1 MEDIAK
7 VILDNEMDLV
17 IAHKRS
23 MKLAELMG
31 LSLAAQTSFA
41 TAVSEVA
48 RNTIENKKRGSLVLG
63 VDGIKNNK
71 QVRFIVATI
80 KKSKHANNLNGLEYA
95 KKLVNKFSISTNDSD
110 TLIEL
115 FYAIPN
121 QVKMDVDK
129 QEEWR
134 TIFRNEPSFSPY
146 EEMKRQNEQLQAL
159 SGRLQKSEARYRM
172 LTNTLPLMIF
182 SLNPEGSLMYANE
195 WLMRYTGENIESL
208 NVSQWKQVVHR
219 EDYDSFM
226 VFFNNNLPP
235 DTASLKIHARIK
247 QISSGEYL
255 WHQISISP
263 FVNERNELQ
272 YWIGYLVDIHAQK
285 IFEETLKDNI
295 ELKQVQQEL
304 KDHQIKLERS
314 IAELNQSNFELQQFA
329 FVASHDL
336 QEPVRK
342 LMLYSDYL
350 LNRHTHQLDAKG
362 IDHVKTI
369 HAVSGRMRTLIKD
382 LLAFSQINKS
392 QIAFDNVNLN
402 TVAGF
407 ALQDLQLA
415 IEEKNAIV
423 HIQPLPTVTGD
434 ESLLRQLFENLISN
448 SIKYSKENIRP
459 EITISCQQTGNK
471 YEITFTDN
479 GIGFDAKYAPQIF
492 KLFQRLHARNQ
503 YEGTGLGLA
512 ICLKIVEIH
521 GGTIRTASSEGNGA
535 SFFVSLPIEQH
546 AYRKQ

>member
-23 MKLAELMG
+23 MKLAELVG

-48 RNTIENKKRGSLVLG
+48 RNTIENKKRGSLVLA
-63 VDGIKNNK
+63 VDSIKHNK
-71 QVRFIVATI
+71 QVKFIVATI
-80 KKSKHANNLNGLEYA
+80 KNSKHANNLNGLEYA

-115 FYAIPN
+115 FYAVPN
-121 QVKMDVDK
+121 QAKMDMDK
-129 QEEWR
+129 REEWR
-134 TIFRNEPSFSPY
+134 SLFRNEPSFSPY
-146 EEMKRQNEQLQAL
+146 EEMKRQNEQLQEL

-182 SLNPEGSLMYANE
+182 SLNPQGSLMYANE
-195 WLMRYTGENIESL
+195 WLMRYTGENIDTL
-208 NVSQWKQVVHR
+208 NANRWKQVVHQ
-219 EDYDSFM
+219 EDYEPFM
-226 VFFNNNLPP
+226 VFINNNLPP

-247 QISSGEYL
+247 QKNSEEYL

-304 KDHQIKLERS
+304 EDHQIKLERS
-314 IAELNQSNFELQQFA
+314 IAELNQTNFELQQFA

-342 LMLYSDYL
+342 LMFYSDYM
-350 LNRHTHQLDAKG
+350 LNRYTDKIDEKG
-362 IDHVKTI
+362 IEYLKLI
-369 HAVSGRMRTLIKD
+369 HSVSGRMRTLIKD
-382 LLAFSQINKS
+382 LLAFSQISKS
-392 QIAFDNVNLN
+392 EIAFDQVDLNNVARL
-402 TVAGF
+402 
-407 ALQDLQLA
+407 ALQDLQLP
-415 IEEKNAIV
+415 IEEKKAVI
-423 HIQPLPTVTGD
+423 HIQPLPSLKGD
-434 ESLLRQLFENLISN
+434 ESLLRQLFENLITN
-448 SIKYSKENIRP
+448 SLKYSRKDAPP
-459 EITISCQQTGNK
+459 EITISYQQVENNL
-471 YEITFTDN
+471 ELIFSDN
-479 GIGFDAKYAPQIF
+479 GIGFDEKYAPQIF
-492 KLFQRLHARNQ
+492 KLFQRLHTRDQ

-521 GGTIRTASSEGNGA
+521 RGAIRATSSEGKGA
-535 SFFVSLPIEQH
+535 NFFVSLPIRT
-546 AYRKQ
+546 A